1 MKKQLSISLNW
12 GLLHGINDWIA
23 GYLLMHYS
31 LTNPGNDSFIALIL
45 YVIFA
50 FGGQLPLG
58 ILVDKLKKLKIFGQV
73 SILLLILATILSTQF
88 IFLAILIAGVASAG
102 IHVIGGTI
110 CLQQSRNK
118 ITPLG
123 IFTAPGVAGLA
134 LGGFCGTLPLHWIWL
149 AMALIF
155 ILFFHISKK
164 GWPAYIFK
172 KEKLTN
178 TPDTHD
184 AVMIILLFIMTL
196 RSFIFDMVNQFST
209 QIEYGLLILGLSAFC
224 GKIIGAVMADKI
236 GWKNW
241 LYISLPLAFIFFE
254 IGRESVWALGFG
266 IACLQSSVP
275 LTLQLMYRCLPSF
288 PATASAMSLG
298 TVIALA
304 GLPMYNLPKIH
315 FRFIQSEL
323 FYTGLIIL
331 SFSLLVYLFWKYIRT
346 TGKHFVN
353 SKK

>member
-1 MKKQLSISLNW
+1 MKKQLSISLHW

-31 LTNPGNDSFIALIL
+31 FTNPGKESFIALVI
-45 YVIFA
+45 YVILA
-50 FGGQLPLG
+50 FCGQLPLG
-58 ILVDKLKKLKIFGQV
+58 IIVDKLKKIKIFGQL
-73 SILLLILATILSTQF
+73 SILLLIIATTLSIQF
-88 IFLAILIAGVASAG
+88 VFPAIIIAGIASAG

-110 CLQQSRNK
+110 CLQQSENK

-134 LGGFCGTLPLHWIWL
+134 LGGFCGALPPDWMWL
-149 AMALIF
+149 ALVLIF
-155 ILFFHISKK
+155 ILFFQISKK

-172 KEKLTN
+172 KETPAN

-184 AVMIILLFIMTL
+184 AIMIILLFIMTL
-196 RSFIFDMVNQFST
+196 RSFIFDMINQFST

-241 LYISLPLAFIFFE
+241 LYISLPLSFIFFE
-254 IGRESVWALGFG
+254 IGRESIWALGFG

-275 LTLQLMYRCLPSF
+275 LTLQLMYKCLPSY

-315 FRFIQSEL
+315 FRFAQSQV
-323 FYTGLIIL
+323 FYLSLIMLI
-331 SFSLLVYLFWKYIRT
+331 FCLLVYAFWKYIQKT
-346 TGKHFVN
+346 
-353 SKK
+353 KKEFT

>member
-1 MKKQLSISLNW
+1 MKKQLSISLHW

-31 LTNPGNDSFIALIL
+31 FTNPGKESFLALVI
-45 YVIFA
+45 YVILA

-58 ILVDKLKKLKIFGQV
+58 IVVDKLKKIKIFGQL
-73 SILLLILATILSTQF
+73 SILLLIIATTLSIQF
-88 IFLAILIAGVASAG
+88 VFPAIIIAGIASAG

-110 CLQQSRNK
+110 CLQQSENK

-134 LGGFCGTLPLHWIWL
+134 LGGFCGALPPDWMWL
-149 AMALIF
+149 ALVLIF
-155 ILFFHISKK
+155 ILFFQISKK

-172 KEKLTN
+172 KETPAN

-184 AVMIILLFIMTL
+184 AIMIILLFIMTL
-196 RSFIFDMVNQFST
+196 RSFIFDMINQFST

-241 LYISLPLAFIFFE
+241 LYISLPLSFIFFE
-254 IGRESVWALGFG
+254 IGRESIWALGFG

-275 LTLQLMYRCLPSF
+275 LTLQLMYKCLPSY

-315 FRFIQSEL
+315 FRFAQSQV
-323 FYTGLIIL
+323 FYLSLIMLI
-331 SFSLLVYLFWKYIRT
+331 FCLLVYAFWKYIQKT
-346 TGKHFVN
+346 
-353 SKK
+353 KKEFT

>member
-1 MKKQLSISLNW
+1 MKKQLSISLHW

-31 LTNPGNDSFIALIL
+31 FTNPGKESFIALVI
-45 YVIFA
+45 YVILA

-58 ILVDKLKKLKIFGQV
+58 IIVDKLKKIKIFGQL
-73 SILLLILATILSTQF
+73 SILLLIIATTLSIQF
-88 IFLAILIAGVASAG
+88 VFPAIIIAGIASAG

-110 CLQQSRNK
+110 CLQQSENK
-118 ITPLG
+118 ITLLG

-134 LGGFCGTLPLHWIWL
+134 LGGFCGALPPDWMWLTLV
-149 AMALIF
+149 LIF
-155 ILFFHISKK
+155 ILFFQISKK

-172 KEKLTN
+172 KETPAN

-184 AVMIILLFIMTL
+184 AIMIILLFIMTL
-196 RSFIFDMVNQFST
+196 RSFIFDMINQFST

-254 IGRESVWALGFG
+254 IGRESIWALGFG

-275 LTLQLMYRCLPSF
+275 LTLQLMYKCLPSY

-315 FRFIQSEL
+315 FRFAQSQV
-323 FYTGLIIL
+323 FYLSLIMLI
-331 SFSLLVYLFWKYIRT
+331 FCLLVYAFWKYIQKT
-346 TGKHFVN
+346 
-353 SKK
+353 KKEFT

>member
-1 MKKQLSISLNW
+1 MKKQLSISLHW
-12 GLLHGINDWIA
+12 GLLHGVNDWIA

-31 LTNPGNDSFIALIL
+31 FTNPGKESFIALVI
-45 YVIFA
+45 YVILA

-58 ILVDKLKKLKIFGQV
+58 LVVDKLKKIKIFGQL
-73 SILLLILATILSTQF
+73 SILLLIIATTLSIQF
-88 IFLAILIAGVASAG
+88 IFLAIIIAGIASAG

-110 CLQQSRNK
+110 CLQQSENK

-134 LGGFCGTLPLHWIWL
+134 LGGFCGALPLDWMWL
-149 AMALIF
+149 ALVLIF
-155 ILFFHISKK
+155 ILFFQISKM

-172 KEKLTN
+172 KETPSN
-178 TPDTHD
+178 TRDTHD
-184 AVMIILLFIMTL
+184 AIMIILLFIMTL
-196 RSFIFDMVNQFST
+196 RSLIFDMINQFST

-241 LYISLPLAFIFFE
+241 LYISLPLSFIFFE
-254 IGRESVWALGFG
+254 IGRESIWALGFG

-275 LTLQLMYRCLPSF
+275 LTLQLMYKCLPSY

-315 FRFIQSEL
+315 FQFAQSPV
-323 FYTGLIIL
+323 FYLSLIIL
-331 SFSLLVYLFWKYIRT
+331 IFCLLVYAFWKYIHT
-346 TGKHFVN
+346 T
-353 SKK
+353 KKEFT

>member
-1 MKKQLSISLNW
+1 MKKQLSISLHW

-31 LTNPGNDSFIALIL
+31 FTNPGKESFIALVI
-45 YVIFA
+45 YVILA

-58 ILVDKLKKLKIFGQV
+58 IIVDKLKKIKIFGQL
-73 SILLLILATILSTQF
+73 SILLLIIATTLSIQF
-88 IFLAILIAGVASAG
+88 VFPAIIIAGIASAG

-110 CLQQSRNK
+110 CLQQSENK

-134 LGGFCGTLPLHWIWL
+134 LGGFCGALPPDWMWL
-149 AMALIF
+149 ALVLIF
-155 ILFFHISKK
+155 ILFFQISKK

-172 KEKLTN
+172 KETPAN

-184 AVMIILLFIMTL
+184 AIMIILLFIMTL
-196 RSFIFDMVNQFST
+196 RSFIFDMINQFST

-241 LYISLPLAFIFFE
+241 LYISLPLSFIFFE
-254 IGRESVWALGFG
+254 IGRESIWALGFG

-275 LTLQLMYRCLPSF
+275 LTLQLMYKCLPSY

-315 FRFIQSEL
+315 FRFAQSQV
-323 FYTGLIIL
+323 FYLSLIMLI
-331 SFSLLVYLFWKYIRT
+331 FCLLVYAFWKYIQKT
-346 TGKHFVN
+346 
-353 SKK
+353 KKEFT

>member
-1 MKKQLSISLNW
+1 MKKQLSISLHW

-23 GYLLMHYS
+23 GYLLMHYTF
-31 LTNPGNDSFIALIL
+31 TNPGKQSFLALVI
-45 YVIFA
+45 YVIIA

-73 SILLLILATILSTQF
+73 SILLLMIATILSIQF
-88 IFLAILIAGVASAG
+88 IFLAIIIAGIASAG

-110 CLQQSRNK
+110 CLQQSNNK

-134 LGGFCGTLPLHWIWL
+134 LGGFCGALPLDWMWL
-149 AMALIF
+149 ALAIIF
-155 ILFFHISKK
+155 ILFYTISKM
-164 GWPAYIFK
+164 GWPVYVFK
-172 KEKLTN
+172 KETLSN
-178 TPDTHD
+178 IPDTHD

-196 RSFIFDMVNQFST
+196 RSFIFDMINQFST

-275 LTLQLMYRCLPSF
+275 LTLQLMYRSMPSY
-288 PATASAMSLG
+288 PATAAALSLG

-304 GLPMYNLPKIH
+304 GLPIYNLPKIH
-315 FRFIQSEL
+315 FQFAQSEV
-323 FYTGLIIL
+323 FYLSLVILIFCLL
-331 SFSLLVYLFWKYIRT
+331 SYCFWKYIQKT
-346 TGKHFVN
+346 
-353 SKK
+353 KKEFI